1 MRLSTNSSQKSFFKK
16 YPTFFLCAL
25 FLFTGL
31 FIGWKNAPG
40 SLKANFELLSNT
52 EIWSALTEKNK
63 LDTIHL
69 DISFKNL
76 QKIENK
82 RRIALENNRLVSS
95 SDDFVKAKLT
105 HNGNIHPVKTRLKG
119 DLPDHWSNEK
129 ISLRI
134 KLIESC
140 INGLSRFSLQRHGTR
155 QDTGQWLFLNCLKK
169 EGCLAVDYDFINF
182 SLNGKDFGIYALEGH
197 FGRDIFEKNKRRE
210 GVIICFDENRFWE
223 DNNKLSKQQQG
234 IKLLKYSD
242 IINRNQSSV
251 EKSEFLTSQSF
262 IARKL
267 LDEFINNTANAA
279 DIFDADI
286 LGKFLALCRVWN
298 AEHALYIHNISFYL
312 NPITLKLEP
321 IGYDG
326 MPGFSEMPNQC
337 FFQNPAP
344 ELLWVRKVLS
354 SSMIAEAY
362 SKYLFKY
369 SSPNFHHD
377 LEKTFREKESYY
389 RNLIVK
395 NLLFEDSS
403 TIWSSYFTLSTKNL
417 WGKLKSRLNKI
428 REEYQVDKPLS
439 ASICSSKGGFTI
451 KTKNCTSKPIR
462 LLNLAF
468 DQSKR
473 IPIEELIQD
482 FDSFPTIV
490 PPPQYFESE
499 KTSKH
504 LIIPNKHYFN
514 HHTKP
519 LPQSCTL
526 SATYLGKDEIFEI
539 EVLIEPFESRV
550 GQVIHSLNT
559 NWTTFDFLEKE
570 GNILR
575 IPQGNYDILKSIYID
590 HGYTL
595 QIDEGTTLK
604 FANEAFIYT
613 NSPLSVIGTKVNPIR
628 FTAKN
633 QFWPGLVINSASASS
648 SFVNVEFINMRGIG
662 TANNIEGMSFSGW
675 NLTGALTIYQSPVHF
690 NNCSFLNCYSE
701 DALNVISTEFTLE
714 NCNFKDIIS
723 DAFDGDFV
731 NGEIRN
737 CQFNDVG
744 GDGVDFSGSSADVR
758 NSSFK
763 NITDKAISVG
773 EGSNVD
779 VSTCKVNNVSF
790 GVVSK
795 DLSVTK
801 ASNNTITDAKTA
813 AFAAFQKK
821 NSFGPASIIVS
832 QPKISECK
840 QLFLVQDGSVGRLND
855 QIIKTSFFNTAEL
868 Y

>member
-1 MRLSTNSSQKSFFKK
+1 MRLTSNSPPKSLLKK
-16 YPTFFLCAL
+16 YPTFLLCTL
-25 FLFTGL
+25 FLLTGVFMGL
-31 FIGWKNAPG
+31 KNIPG
-40 SLKANFELLSNT
+40 TIKANFLLLTNT
-52 EIWSALTEKNK
+52 EIWSALTETNK

-69 DISFKNL
+69 DVSFKNI

-82 RRIALENNRLVSS
+82 RKNALKNNRLVSS

-105 HNGNIHPVKTRLKG
+105 HNGNIHPAKIRLKG

-134 KLIESC
+134 KLIDSC
-140 INGLSRFSLQRHGTR
+140 IYGLPRFSLQRHGTR

-182 SLNGKDFGIYALEGH
+182 FLNGKDFGIYALEGH

-210 GVIICFDENRFWE
+210 GVIVAFDENRFWE
-223 DNNKLSKQQQG
+223 DNTKLSKQQLG
-234 IKLLKYSD
+234 IKLLKYSN

-251 EKSEFLTSQSF
+251 EKSEFLTSQSI

-267 LDEFINNTANAA
+267 LNEFINNNANAA
-279 DIFDADI
+279 DIFDTDI

-326 MPGFSEMPNQC
+326 MPGFSEKPSLC

-344 ELLWVRKVLS
+344 ELLWVRKALS
-354 SSMIAEAY
+354 SSIVAQKY
-362 SKYLFKY
+362 SKYLLEY
-369 SSPNFHHD
+369 SSSSFFNN
-377 LEKTFREKESYY
+377 LEKTFREEESYY

-395 NLLFEDSS
+395 NLLFEDRS
-403 TIWSSYFTLSTKNL
+403 TIWSSFFTLYTKDL
-417 WGKLKSRLNKI
+417 WNILKTRLNEI
-428 REEYQVDKPLS
+428 REEYKVNKPLS
-439 ASICSSKGGFTI
+439 LSASAYKGGFI
-451 KTKNCTSKPIR
+451 LKIKNCTSKPIK

-468 DQSKR
+468 DQSKGLK
-473 IPIEELIQD
+473 IEEAIQD
-482 FDSFPTIV
+482 PDTFPTVV
-490 PPPQYFESE
+490 PPAQYLENE

-504 LIIPNKHYFN
+504 FIIPNKHYFKD
-514 HHTKP
+514 HTKP
-519 LPQSCTL
+519 LPKSCTL
-526 SATYLGKDEIFEI
+526 SATYLGNDEIFEI
-539 EVLIEPFESRV
+539 EALIEPFEASV
-550 GQVIHSLNT
+550 GQVIPSSNT
-559 NWTTFDFLEKE
+559 NWATFDFFEKE
-570 GNILR
+570 GKVLR

-595 QIDEGTTLK
+595 QIDQGTTLR

-613 NSPLSVIGTKVNPIR
+613 NSPLSVMGTKVNPIR
-628 FTAKN
+628 FTSKN
-633 QFWPGLVINSASASS
+633 QFWPGIVINSASTSS
-648 SFVNVEFINMRGIG
+648 SFVNVEFMNMKGIG
-662 TANNIEGMSFSGW
+662 TANNIYGMSFSGW
-675 NLTGALTIYQSPVHF
+675 NLTGGLTIYQSPVHF

-714 NCNFKDIIS
+714 NCNFKGIIS

-737 CQFNDVG
+737 CEFNDIG
-744 GDGVDFSGSSADVR
+744 GDGVDFSGSTAGVR
-758 NSSFK
+758 KSSFK

-779 VSTCKVNNVSF
+779 VSACKIKSVSF

-801 ASNNTITDAKTA
+801 AYNNTISYAKTA

-832 QPKISECK
+832 HPKITECK
-840 QLFLVQDGSVGRLND
+840 QLFLVQNGSVGRLDD
-855 QIIKTSFFNTAEL
+855 QIVQTSDFKSSHL